1 MILDI
6 ISFVLIGLGC
16 LLGIIGGIGL
26 IRLPDTY
33 ARLHAVGVT
42 DTLCSF
48 LILFGL
54 GLQAT
59 SYIVVAKLVLIFLFL
74 AFTSP
79 VSSYAL
85 ANNAWRWGLRHDQKV
100 HVQSM
105 ESQSDSEKAK
115 REQA

>member
-1 MILDI
+1 MLDI
-6 ISFVLIGLGC
+6 ISFTLIGLGC
-16 LLGIIGGIGL
+16 LLGLIGGIG
-26 IRLPDTY
+26 IVRLPDTY

-42 DTLCSF
+42 DTLCTF

-59 SYIVVAKLVLIFLFL
+59 GYVVVAKLILIFLFL

-85 ANNAWRWGLRHDQKV
+85 ANNAWRWGLRHDQKI
-100 HVQSM
+100 HVQSI
-105 ESQSDSEKAK
+105 ETASGNETSE
-115 REQA
+115 RENS